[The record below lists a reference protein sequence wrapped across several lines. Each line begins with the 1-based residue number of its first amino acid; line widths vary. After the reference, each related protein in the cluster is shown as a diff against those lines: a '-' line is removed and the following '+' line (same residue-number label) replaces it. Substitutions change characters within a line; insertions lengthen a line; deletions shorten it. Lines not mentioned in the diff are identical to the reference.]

1 MPSLGHLQAQLSA
14 EASECAAKIAGNEAF
29 WALSDKMFENAS
41 LLVEKNQS
49 AGPALT
55 EEKLLGYSA
64 SVGINIQAMQKC
76 LDNKET
82 KDLVAEDLAGAKTA
96 GITGTPSTVLITK
109 EGDGE
114 LIRGAVQ
121 FEQLQAVIE
130 KYL

>member
-1 MPSLGHLQAQLSA
+1 
-14 EASECAAKIAGNEAF
+14 
-29 WALSDKMFENAS
+29 
-41 LLVEKNQS
+41 
-49 AGPALT
+49 
-55 EEKLLGYSA
+55 
-64 SVGINIQAMQKC
+64 MQKC